1 MTRHETVPQRTASDH
16 PPAYRG
22 LILTALVLCMA
33 LVAVDTTIV
42 STAVPQIVRD
52 LGGFAEFSWVFSV
65 YLLVQTVTIP
75 VYGKLADLFGRK
87 PVLVL
92 GIVGFLAGS
101 ALCAAAWSMTSLIFF
116 RALQGLGAGAIA
128 ATVNTLAGD
137 LYSLAERGKAQGWL
151 SSVWGISAIAG
162 PAVGGLFVEYVSW
175 RWIFLVNVPI
185 GIFALG
191 FLLRYLHER
200 VERRRHAIDYRGAIL
215 VTLAAGSLYFGLLQ
229 GGTAWAWLSVPSVA
243 TFLASAVFA
252 ASAVRVEL
260 RAAEPIMP
268 PWVWRHRA
276 LIGANLATVGLG
288 LLTIGPSTFVPT
300 YAQSLLGL
308 GPVAAGMTLAAMS
321 IAWPLASTFS
331 NRLYLRI
338 GFRNTALIGAASELL
353 GAGLFATVPFTGTV
367 WQLVLAAMFIGAGNG
382 LLSTSML
389 VAVQSTVDWGRRGVV
404 TGASMFAR
412 YLGQSVGAVV
422 FGVIANVTLAARL
435 NAPPA
440 NLAGALP
447 RNVDGVSNALVP
459 GARPPGPALDY
470 LHHALYD
477 AVHHVF
483 LGLVVAVVLVI
494 VVLVGLAPRRFPTA
508 DPDHNFR

>member
-1 MTRHETVPQRTASDH
+1 MSQHEMVAQSAGDATATPHRSWVL
-16 PPAYRG
+16 A
-22 LILTALVLCMA
+22 ALVLCMA

-42 STAVPQIVRD
+42 ATAVPQIVQD
-52 LGGFAEFSWVFSV
+52 LGGFSQFSWVFSI
-65 YLLVQTVTIP
+65 YLLAQTVTIP

-92 GIVGFLAGS
+92 GILLFLAGS
-101 ALCAAAWSMTSLIFF
+101 ALCASAWSMTALIVF
-116 RALQGLGAGAIA
+116 RGVQGLGAGAIA

-162 PAVGGLFVEYVSW
+162 PALGGGFVEYLSW

-185 GIFALG
+185 GIAALG
-191 FLLRYLHER
+191 LLLRYLHER
-200 VERRRHAIDYRGAIL
+200 VERRQHKIDYLGAAL
-215 VTLAAGSLYFGLLQ
+215 VTLGAGSLYFGLLQ
-229 GGTAWAWLSVPSVA
+229 GGVAWPWFSAPSVA
-243 TFLASAVFA
+243 IFAASAVFA
-252 ASAVRVEL
+252 ALAVRVEL

-288 LLTIGPSTFVPT
+288 LLTIGLTTFVPT

-308 GPVAAGMTLAAMS
+308 GPIGAGLLLASMG
-321 IAWPLASTFS
+321 IAWPLAATFS

-338 GFRNTALIGAASELL
+338 GFRNTALVGSAAELV

-367 WQLVLAAMFIGAGNG
+367 WQLVLAAMFVGAGNG

-389 VAVQSTVDWGRRGVV
+389 VAVQSTVDWARRGVI

-412 YLGQSVGAVV
+412 YLGQSAGAVV
-422 FGVIANVTLAARL
+422 FGVVANVTLGARL
-435 NAPPA
+435 AAAPA
-440 NLAGALP
+440 DLAGALP
-447 RNVDGVSNALVP
+447 RDVNGVSKALVP
-459 GARPPGPALDY
+459 GAQPPGPALDY
-470 LHHALYD
+470 LQRALY
-477 AVHHVF
+477 ASIHHVF
-483 LGLVVAVVLVI
+483 VGLLVAVVLMIVI
-494 VVLVGLAPRRFPTA
+494 LLTLTPRRFPT
-508 DPDHNFR
+508 DNPDQNFR